1 MKWRPYTLLWVT
13 DLYYEAKGRNY
24 YEEDLFLTSHLRQYF
39 RIILCHPE
47 DTEPFEGAVDLIVFR
62 NAGPVAP
69 YQDQYEAFR
78 DRIRKLQLRTYNSL
92 DGRADM
98 NGKAYLLELTAADYP
113 VIPTVDHIDQLHR
126 LPDSTEYI
134 IKPFNGA
141 DSHGVQRVPADRLH
155 QALAA
160 CSQRMLI
167 QPYIPFEYEVSF
179 YYIDHEFQYALHAPD
194 PQQRWKLEL
203 YDPQPADFAFAE
215 QFIRWNHIRC
225 GIQRVDACRTASG
238 ELLLVELE
246 DLNPYLSL
254 LDIPVNYSRRFI
266 SRMVQSL
273 EQAIRA

>member
-1 MKWRPYTLLWVT
+1 MELRQHTLLWVT
-13 DLYYEAKGRNY
+13 DLYYEAKGRHY

-47 DTEPFEGAVDLIVFR
+47 DTEPFEHTANLIVFR

-78 DRIRKLQLRTYNSL
+78 QRIQAQQLKTYNSL
-92 DGRADM
+92 DGHADM
-98 NGKAYLLELTAADYP
+98 NGKSYLLELTAAQYP
-113 VIPTVDHIDQLHR
+113 VIPTIDHLEQLHR
-126 LPDSTEYI
+126 LPDSKEYI
-134 IKPFNGA
+134 IKPFDGA
-141 DSHGVQRVPADRLH
+141 DSHGVQRVSADH
-155 QALAA
+155 FQQALAA
-160 CSQRMLI
+160 CDQRMLI

-179 YYIDHEFQYALHAPD
+179 YYIDHEFQYALYAPD
-194 PQQRWKLEL
+194 PQQRWKMEL
-203 YDPQPADFAFAE
+203 YDPQPSDFAFAE
-215 QFIRWNHIRC
+215 QFIRWNHISC

-266 SRMVQSL
+266 SRMIQSL
-273 EQAIRA
+273 EQAIKA